1 MTDSAVDSFS
11 STSSTIQSDSPSK
24 SANGV
29 VVSTEGITAFVSH
42 TGRRFVTQQKSGE
55 LNVRFIPQKS
65 DTPPR
70 RDSTE

>member
-1 MTDSAVDSFS
+1 MTDSSNGSFS

-29 VVSTEGITAFVSH
+29 VVSHEGTTASISPI
-42 TGRRFVTQQKSGE
+42 GRRFVTKHTTGQLS
-55 LNVRFIPQKS
+55 VRFIPQKS

-70 RDSTE
+70 RDTTE